1 MNRWKRHSSVFGRT
15 MAWTLCAAMLTGNVL
30 GGQQAYAAEPDGATN
45 VPGIGADA
53 EPGSGD
59 ADANTGTGNE
69 VKEPGTG
76 SEEVNP
82 GADDTDK
89 APGAGDADKEP
100 GTGDGDTSPGANNT
114 DKEPGTG
121 SETPGTG
128 ADDATD
134 NSGNGTPGAGNTT
147 TNPGTG
153 EGNGT
158 SGAGDMTTNPGTGDD
173 INPGTGSG
181 NSASKPGTE
190 QNTANGAQ
198 NVTGGA
204 LNSMTPEAIGAM
216 LSMAREGDYTSFT
229 TDELIGE
236 LKFGT
241 DIKASNVYEDGKMGF
256 QDITWPNDA
265 QGWVSNV
272 YYPREVAIAPG
283 AAFVAD
289 GEGYLAIKSKVWTE
303 TESSGYGVF
312 TYEETTGFEMAVA
325 NADYSVEVTFVNPG
339 DAEYTAYLEA
349 EDVTKVTDIKVGPGA
364 TVTKELT
371 AVVVDGGLSLKFL
384 APNSATS
391 KTSAAEKTVYVS
403 NVKVTRLATNGAGD
417 KPTVYLAS
425 DSTVQTYDD
434 FYDPQTGWGET
445 LGEFFGGITGVSNAA
460 GCGYKE
466 ARVYDTPNVTVENRA
481 IGGRSSKSFIDEGKL
496 DDLLD
501 DIRPGDYLF
510 VQWGHNDATAV
521 RPNRYVSPADFEKW
535 IQYYIDGALQRG
547 ATPVLVT
554 PVARYSY
561 KTDASGKLES
571 FNYDFAQYRD
581 VMLKMSNDQGIALV
595 DLSKRSIEVC
605 NSFGIEGAKSLFLHV
620 QKGEYPGGNYANGVT
635 DNTHLQYYGAYKFA
649 QCVAKGIQECAALSE
664 LASKVDIQ
672 VSGTAPAKITGFTN
686 TSVGAVSVALSW
698 DKAEG
703 AELYYIYRQ
712 ALNDGETADSVDFT
726 NAEKYSVSSK
736 VGYTDNGCQPGVT
749 YVYAV
754 RGFNEVGLGEFSD
767 KITVSTKD
775 AGWRFDFN
783 YKGSATLDGWIGI
796 NHDNKYDAA
805 LGYGFTKTPGNGR
818 DRAGNKLPDGTGPL
832 AAMAND
838 FVLGDSVFEVVVP
851 NGTYEVTGYA
861 ADLLDSGSTI
871 KSTFTA
877 EGSGIGTIAAKQSLG
892 SLTATVQVTD
902 GKLTIGNSGY
912 MTGLTVTSVLSAP
925 SGLNQN
931 EGSVTGSNYSFLLQ
945 FKGVDEAVSY
955 NVYRKGSTDKDF
967 SIVKSFTVEEYE
979 KDENGCRTQAVRL
992 GDEYQYYMTC
1002 VIANGME
1009 SVRSEILTVKAVA
1022 EGVPFPAA
1030 PSNVRCTSPTEDVE
1044 ELQRSVTIE
1053 WDAVA
1058 AVTGQDGKTYDV
1070 ILYNIYRSDKAEGD
1084 KGFKEFVKVATVEG
1098 TLSFEDDTV
1107 VTNVPYYYKV
1117 TAVNAGGE
1125 GEMSEVCKTPVT
1137 GKLIAGGRERY
1148 TDRGLV
1154 AINLAG
1160 GKGAETL
1167 ISATGPNGEELTKG
1181 VYLSWR
1187 AFESDMSG
1195 KNQINTTFDVYRDG
1209 TKIAGPVKVTNMVDE
1224 AGTADSVY
1232 KVVGSNDSAIG
1243 VSSVETKCWANQY
1256 LELGLFSPADETM
1269 PDGSTCSFS
1278 ANDMSVG
1285 DLDGDGQLELIVKWY
1300 PSNAQDNSKSGYTGN
1315 TYLDGYDVNWATGD
1329 VKLMWRI
1336 NLGVNIRSGAH
1347 YTQFQVW
1354 DYDGD
1359 GRAEIAV
1366 KTGDGTTTYKCTDGT
1381 AAGLE
1386 RTGYVGE
1393 ASDETLTI
1401 SENHGKDKFDYRA
1414 GDGYVIIPEGHE
1426 YFSIFNGEDG
1436 SKAADDV
1443 PYEPFG
1449 GNATAWGD
1457 NSNGYRNRIDRFL
1470 SATAY
1475 LDGET
1480 PYAVFCRGYYTRTCL
1495 TAYYMKDTDGDNV
1508 GDTID
1513 ILWKFDTKEA
1523 GSQYEAQGNHGL
1535 SVNDVDNDGKDEII
1549 YGSLTVD
1556 HDGTALYSTN
1566 LGHGDAMHVSDW
1578 VSWNPGLEIMAVHEH
1593 DDAKYHVEIHDAETG
1608 KVLMGYEVG
1617 RDTGRGV
1624 AADIDPTAEGA
1635 EWWAIASPFMES
1647 GGEPSW
1653 DSTNG
1658 AVFST
1663 WSTLDKFVTL
1673 SGSKTPASNF
1683 SIFWDGDL
1691 LSEIQDHTFNN
1702 KAYAPVGVVISK
1714 WNWEENKE
1722 ERLLYSEEIWSSN
1735 GTKGNLGLVADILGD
1750 WREEIIARSAAD
1762 PNKVR
1767 VYSTTIQTDYVVP
1780 CLLENLAYRE
1790 GVAWQNVGYNQPAN
1804 LSYLLSEGLVTA
1816 QLSEGKVEAE
1826 SAEVNFTEANDGTY
1840 GHKITGYE
1848 IYRKLTE
1855 GEGEYELI
1863 DTLTLDQLI
1872 ESGGN
1877 SGDDTTNP
1885 EPGESEPSVKKEVLF
1900 KADFEDGTQ
1909 GDFAPVTNDRVD
1921 CVKVEADSVTS
1932 NPNTSKFIYGV
1943 GGGAG
1948 DVDVQSKSLAITEN
1962 VTVELDLRMDA
1973 TAKTKK
1979 SHIAL
1984 LGTGNEATTN
1994 WLDCA
1999 EQILTIEAVG
2009 GSKDKTWGKIT
2020 INGVDITE
2028 KANKGTKTEGKS
2040 DQTTGWLR
2048 LSAKLDFTT
2057 HTVEVTLTRIS
2068 SGEVVYEGV
2077 VDFVNK
2083 DVNVLDRIFMASN
2096 KAPGYVFMDNV
2107 EVYKEVEVNDSVGG
2121 GDDSNQPSGTKTYV
2135 YTDKGLT
2142 PVTKYS
2148 YKVAA
2153 IVDGKTSFMSK
2164 ALEIETADKIVAVE
2178 PLEPIELVEGTPVED
2193 GETAASLLTQT
2204 VQVTTEAGEKK
2215 EYTVKW
2221 DITGFDINQKGEYT
2235 VTGSIKGWADPI
2247 TLKVTVVANAMKGYV
2262 PFKDVRVVVGQTVT
2276 LPEMVEVEWTN
2287 GTTTTK
2293 SITWDMSKLDINTKG
2308 EYELTA
2314 TVADS
2319 TDTVNIKVLVVDDY
2333 VNSVPKAYG
2342 EVVYLSKDVEAQL
2355 PATIP
2360 VVYVAGGAK
2369 EAPVTWKPESVSTID
2384 TSKAG
2389 MYPIVGTIEG
2399 FDGDVEAEI
2408 TVVYDPVYKFDFGIK
2423 TNEVADGW
2431 IGITVNAKGKK
2442 QTADALGISY
2452 NAEKGYG
2459 FLNGNAVIEGRSENY
2474 DQAGLL
2480 PKIVYRDFV
2489 LPSEQIFGVDLPNG
2503 KYQVEIVSGSELKS
2517 DIKGNVEGVDI
2528 AVGNAAKTYT
2538 VKTVEVDME
2547 DGQMTFEFT
2556 KNTSRVD
2563 CIVIR
2568 LVEADKTALK
2578 AAIDGADALADS
2590 EALYT
2595 PETWEAFQAALTE
2608 AKKVYDDIYPDCA
2621 TVEAARTALIAAQE
2635 ALEEKTEEPG
2645 PDVDKTAL
2653 QEAVDA
2659 AKALADSE
2667 QLYTEESW
2675 AAFMGK
2681 LEEAQT
2687 VLDREDATAVEVE
2700 AARVELLAA
2709 QEALVKKPEEV
2720 TITGVVTP
2728 EVEDVTE
2735 GITLD
2740 ELMKKLPAE
2749 VEVTYSDGTTGKET
2763 AAWDVS
2769 KVDLNKAGV
2778 YNAYVTIEGWSDSI
2792 LCKITVKSVEVTITG
2807 VISPEVEDLTVG
2819 MSEEAFLEKLP
2830 AEVEVT
2836 YSDGTTGMKKAVWD
2850 ISKVDLGKAGVYDA
2864 YITVEGWSESV
2875 LCKITVKSADVTI
2888 TGVIS
2893 PKVEAMTEGMT
2904 LDELMKKLPT
2914 VVEVTYSDGTTGTRK
2929 ATWDVSKVDL
2939 NKAGVYDAYVKVQGW
2954 NESVLCKI
2962 TVTEKVTGSSDVSME
2977 VKPSEGVPEIGVPEV
2992 SEEKL
2997 KEFLEEEDI
3006 KKLEEGKE
3014 VKLVIEAE
3022 AKKDEDIPASVLAEL
3037 NAKVSENGL
3046 NMALKLNINLMKYIT
3061 GEAPK
3066 QIAEAKSEVI
3076 LTITIPEEFRVA
3088 PEGYSR
3094 EFFIVRTHE
3103 KEDGSVLTDILTDR
3117 DNDDTTITIGTD
3129 KFSVYALSYKD
3140 TLINTDD
3147 NKPGEDTDQNK
3158 PDDGDT
3164 NDSDDE
3170 DTDDEQE
3177 SVDSSSHPKTG
3188 DQTNIWVWV
3197 ILLTVALAGIAA
3209 LFGVKMYRKKD
3220 Q

>member
-216 LSMAREGDYTSFT
+216 LSMAREGDYTSFV

-349 EDVTKVTDIKVGPGA
+349 EDVTKVTDIKVGPRA

-912 MTGLTVTSVLSAP
+912 MTGLTVTSVL
-925 SGLNQN
+925 
-931 EGSVTGSNYSFLLQ
+931 
-945 FKGVDEAVSY
+945 
-955 NVYRKGSTDKDF
+955 
-967 SIVKSFTVEEYE
+967 
-979 KDENGCRTQAVRL
+979 
-992 GDEYQYYMTC
+992 
-1002 VIANGME
+1002 
-1009 SVRSEILTVKAVA
+1009 
-1022 EGVPFPAA
+1022 AA

-1232 KVVGSNDSAIG
+1232 KVVGSNDSTIG
-1243 VSSVETKCWANQY
+1243 VNSVDTKCWANQY

-1315 TYLDGYDVNWATGD
+1315 TYLDGYDINWATGD

-1366 KTGDGTTTYKCTDGT
+1366 KTGDGTTTYKSTDGT

-1556 HDGTALYSTN
+1556 HDGTVLYSTN

-1691 LSEIQDHTFNN
+1691 LSEIQDHSFNN
-1702 KAYAPVGVVISK
+1702 KAYAPIGVVISK

-1973 TAKTKK
+1973 TARTKK

-2763 AAWDVS
+2763 ATWDVS

-2819 MSEEAFLEKLP
+2819 MSEAAFVEKLP

-2836 YSDGTTGMKKAVWD
+2836 YSDGTTGMKTAVWD

-2875 LCKITVKSADVTI
+2875 VCKITVKSADVTI

-2914 VVEVTYSDGTTGTRK
+2914 VVEVTYSDGTTGTKK

-2954 NESVLCKI
+2954 NEPVLCKI

-3046 NMALKLNINLMKYIT
+3046 KVALKLNINLMKYIT

-3076 LTITIPEEFRVA
+3076 LTITIPEEVRVA